1 MAEPILTT
9 AIVAGYALLQPLARG
24 TTAFSESARRLS
36 EDACLVLA
44 DAETPVSLFGAQQTA
59 LSSLAE
65 AAAEAS
71 VEDWDGYGALPVL
84 DAAIESAA
92 AFIRALPSSVIQP
105 EVAVDPDGQI
115 SLEWFGAKDR
125 IFSISFGDRG
135 RVAYAGIDGSDRWRG
150 AEQFDGH
157 SIPPFLQ
164 MGIRRVIA

>member
-1 MAEPILTT
+1 MSDSKFQL
-9 AIVAGYALLQPLARG
+9 
-24 TTAFSESARRLS
+24 
-36 EDACLVLA
+36 
-44 DAETPVSLFGAQQTA
+44 AQQTS

-71 VEDWDGYGALPVL
+71 VEDWDGYGGLPVL
-84 DAAIESAA
+84 DGAIEAAA
-92 AFIRALPSSVIQP
+92 AFIRALPSSMIQP
-105 EVAVDPDGQI
+105 DVAVDPDGQV

-150 AEQFDGH
+150 AEQFDGL